1 MPQKPPAVTA
11 WTLTKTRLA
20 AGIWEG
26 VLTGAGAD
34 QPALQVTHEGAPVPG
49 LELAHDAQAGQWRV
63 SVPVPLHLISDGVQ
77 TFVISDASGV
87 TLASFALLSGEA
99 LAEDIRAEV
108 DLLRAE
114 LDLLKRAFRRHCQD
128 TAT

>member
-1 MPQKPPAVTA
+1 MPRKTSAM
-11 WTLTKTRLA
+11 TLTKTRLT

-34 QPALQVTHEGAPVPG
+34 RPQLQVTHEGAPVPG

-63 SVPVPLHLISDGVQ
+63 IVPVPPQLISDGVQ
-77 TFVISDASGV
+77 TFVISDGSGV
-87 TLASFALLSGEA
+87 RLASFALLSGEA
-99 LAEDIRAEV
+99 LAEDIRAEL

-128 TAT
+128 TTR